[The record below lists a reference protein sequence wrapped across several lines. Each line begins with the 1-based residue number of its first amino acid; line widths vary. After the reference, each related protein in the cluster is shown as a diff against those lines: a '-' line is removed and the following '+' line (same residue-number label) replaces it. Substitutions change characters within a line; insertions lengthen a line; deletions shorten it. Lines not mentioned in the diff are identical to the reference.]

1 MPSRR
6 SHRDRVK
13 KQALFRDDG
22 GNGYVVTPAR
32 LAASI
37 DVGIDTK
44 GEDLLADTTT
54 IPCTVK
60 HDLEECVHPELGFL
74 HVPILF
80 SVSFSARNKKSVGC
94 PVPFAP
100 PNPFTFEDIANWHT
114 TSIVAYQALPL

>member
-13 KQALFRDDG
+13 KQALFRDDS
-22 GNGYVVTPAR
+22 GNGYVVT
-32 LAASI
+32 LTCFTVSI
-37 DVGIDTK
+37 DVGIDAK
-44 GEDLLADTTT
+44 GEDLFTNATA
-54 IPCTVK
+54 IPCAVE
-60 HDLEECVHPELGFL
+60 HDLEECLQPILGFL

-100 PNPFTFEDIANWHT
+100 PNPFTFEDIANGHT